1 MKGHKRR
8 RCMTPQSITLD
19 GGSSYAGTTYDD
31 VPYGTGVLTLP
42 NGDTYSGD
50 FENGRRHGVG
60 TFCTDT
66 YKGLWRENKFHGL
79 GTLHFVTGEMYH
91 P

>member
-1 MKGHKRR
+1 
-8 RCMTPQSITLD
+8 MTPQSITLD
-19 GGSSYAGTTYDD
+19 GHPTPVPRTTTCPM
-31 VPYGTGVLTLP
+31 VRAVLP